1 MDGLL
6 SVLIGLCLLCS
17 VSESKPDSIAASTSF
32 KFKGIAKMCGENNFA
47 YKGTLSLRVHAM
59 YSCYDPFIQKLT
71 LNSLNVL
78 IHCQNYVI

>member
-1 MDGLL
+1 M
-6 SVLIGLCLLCS
+6 CS
-17 VSESKPDSIAASTSF
+17 
-32 KFKGIAKMCGENNFA
+32 ENYFA

-59 YSCYDPFIQKLT
+59 YFCYDPFIQKLT